1 MYVAINARVLA
12 KPEPAGVSRYTKQL
26 LIALADRNDDNKY
39 LIFGV
44 DTLPSELRERA
55 CIENAECYP
64 SVSSGLRAQIW
75 EQVTLPRALRRH
87 DVDLCHSTAGISPV
101 LADIPTVITVHD
113 ISPITHPEWFSW
125 RYATLY
131 RVLTPLALR
140 SADHIVTIS
149 DFSKSEISTT
159 YPWTNGSVSTVYNGL
174 TPIPKHST
182 ESVADVNEE
191 SYLLFVGS
199 LNPRKN
205 VTRLLDAY
213 AQYWEQTG
221 DPLPLVIAGS
231 QRDVFAAVDRP
242 PINDVHTLGFV
253 SDKKRNWLYHNATAL
268 LYPSLYEGFGL
279 PIIEAMD
286 CGTPVLTS
294 DRGAM
299 AEIADDASVLIDP
312 TDVDAIASGIKQITI
327 NNSLRRNLVESGRD
341 RVKDFT
347 WASTA
352 EETISVY
359 QQTIDTRVN

>member
-1 MYVAINARVLA
+1 M
-12 KPEPAGVSRYTKQL
+12 
-26 LIALADRNDDNKY
+26 
-39 LIFGV
+39 
-44 DTLPSELRERA
+44 
-55 CIENAECYP
+55 
-64 SVSSGLRAQIW
+64 
-75 EQVTLPRALRRH
+75 
-87 DVDLCHSTAGISPV
+87 
-101 LADIPTVITVHD
+101 
-113 ISPITHPEWFSW
+113 
-125 RYATLY
+125 
-131 RVLTPLALR
+131 
-140 SADHIVTIS
+140 
-149 DFSKSEISTT
+149 
-159 YPWTNGSVSTVYNGL
+159 
-174 TPIPKHST
+174 
-182 ESVADVNEE
+182 
-191 SYLLFVGS
+191 
-199 LNPRKN
+199 
-205 VTRLLDAY
+205 LDAY

-299 AEIADDASVLIDP
+299 AEIADDAAVLIDP